1 MGYKHENENFDKIL
15 ELSRQNMLS
24 SLSLSQI
31 ETNIQRDIKKQE
43 IYLKNAFLLGRIQLK
58 KLDEMILND
67 DKPTITNNKII

>member
-1 MGYKHENENFDKIL
+1 MGYTHENENFDKIL

-58 KLDEMILND
+58 KLDEMNLND
-67 DKPTITNNKII
+67 DKPTSTNNKII